1 MGILRDGSALCII
14 QWGCL
19 LNESVY
25 SDSTKRR
32 LRTWPYSWQGLRLTG
47 NGGSLLDWHQP
58 VVSSWLVQQLQSLW
72 ELYLLQIE
80 VSCRHRTWMWRL
92 QDTAAR
98 SLTAC
103 QLALEG
109 HVFLATEVF
118 LVSLRSDDSS
128 RFWLSSFQHL
138 SNFLMLCSYQKS
150 FSSFPHF
157 FLIWAHTK
165 RVIQRCFPMHLAPS
179 GIPGWLTT
187 QVSGLPNPFSWF
199 SPLLFFVGST
209 NSKRK
214 FFLNDVQFCFYSM
227 M

>member
-1 MGILRDGSALCII
+1 MSVLSHTFACLNQLWI
-14 QWGCL
+14 QKL
-19 LNESVY
+19 SHRRLFFVLY
-25 SDSTKRR
+25 SDK
-32 LRTWPYSWQGLRLTG
+32 
-47 NGGSLLDWHQP
+47 
-58 VVSSWLVQQLQSLW
+58 QLQQSSPWLIPTA
-72 ELYLLQIE
+72 LQ
-80 VSCRHRTWMWRL
+80 TL
-92 QDTAAR
+92 PAR
-98 SLTAC
+98 IM
-103 QLALEG
+103 EW
-109 HVFLATEVF
+109 FLATEVF